1 MSNDHSET
9 NKKTRAEQA
18 IAFHDRGFNCAQSVA
33 CAFTDKT
40 GLDETTLF
48 RITEGL
54 GLGMGCM
61 EGTCGA
67 ISAAAVLSGLACST
81 GHTERPDSKA
91 ISYKASR
98 RCIEAFKDTN
108 GSVVC
113 RELKGIDTGRPL
125 RSCAGC
131 IEDAVHIIEEQLF
144 PDS

>member
-18 IAFHDRGFNCAQSVA
+18 IAFHDRGFNCAQSVV
-33 CAFTDKT
+33 CAFADKT

-67 ISAAAVLSGLACST
+67 ISAAAG
-81 GHTERPDSKA
+81 
-91 ISYKASR
+91 
-98 RCIEAFKDTN
+98 
-108 GSVVC
+108 
-113 RELKGIDTGRPL
+113 PL
-125 RSCAGC
+125 RLSLQHRPHRA
-131 IEDAVHIIEEQLF
+131 
-144 PDS
+144 P